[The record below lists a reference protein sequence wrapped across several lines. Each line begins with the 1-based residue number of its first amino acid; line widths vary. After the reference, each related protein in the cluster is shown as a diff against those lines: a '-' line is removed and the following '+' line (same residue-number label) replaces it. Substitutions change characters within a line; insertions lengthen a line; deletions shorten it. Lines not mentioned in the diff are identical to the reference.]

1 MIKTISVV
9 LNTSPFVTVHETV
22 DVEQL
27 PNNYKVAININSN
40 YNVITLGGNMAHII
54 HIGNSF
60 GVRIPKAIIQQV
72 GFKENMDL
80 VFKVTE
86 EGLLIS
92 QEKQVRE
99 GWEQKFK
106 PSKEELRNLPLAGE
120 FSNEFDKDEWE
131 W

>member
-1 MIKTISVV
+1 
-9 LNTSPFVTVHETV
+9 
-22 DVEQL
+22 
-27 PNNYKVAININSN
+27 
-40 YNVITLGGNMAHII
+40 MAHIVQ
-54 HIGNSF
+54 IGNSF
-60 GVRIPKAIIQQV
+60 GVRIPKAIMEQV

-92 QEKQVRE
+92 PEKQARE

-106 PSKEELRNLPLAGE
+106 SSKGQLKKSFLLDE
-120 FSNEFDKDEWE
+120 FSNEFDKDEWV